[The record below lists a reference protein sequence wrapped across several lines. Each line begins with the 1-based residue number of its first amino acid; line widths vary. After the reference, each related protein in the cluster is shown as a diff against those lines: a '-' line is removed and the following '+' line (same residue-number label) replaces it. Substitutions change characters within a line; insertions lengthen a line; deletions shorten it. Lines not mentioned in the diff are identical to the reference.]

1 MYALLICNGDLGDPE
16 HARALAASAS
26 YIVCADGGANAA
38 RKAGVRPHCVI
49 GDFDSIDAET
59 RSDFEAREVRFV
71 HLPEQEHTDL
81 EKAVR
86 HVLEAGWSRVALLG
100 VTGALLDHTLGNFSI
115 LARYANAAQFT
126 IFDGAYR
133 IDFVTSAARFECRAG
148 TRVSI
153 VPLPKAEGVTYEGLE
168 FPLRLGTLETG
179 VREGT
184 CNRAVAET
192 FSITVQKG
200 LVMVF
205 REQAAA
211 PAGIS
216 ETLS

>member
-1 MYALLICNGDLGDPE
+1 MYALLICNGDTGDAAT
-16 HARALAASAS
+16 ARALAASAS
-26 YIVCADGGANAA
+26 YILCADGGANAA
-38 RKAGVRPHCVI
+38 RSIGVLPHCVI

-59 RSDFEAREVRFV
+59 RSDFEARGVGFV

-81 EKAVR
+81 EKALL
-86 HVLEAGWSRVALLG
+86 HAIDAGWNCIALLG

-115 LARYANAAQFT
+115 LARYADAAQLI

-133 IDFVTSAARFECRAG
+133 IDFVTSAARFECRSG

-179 VREGT
+179 LREGT
-184 CNRAVAET
+184 CNRAMGEA
-192 FSITVQKG
+192 FSISVESG

-205 REQAAA
+205 RERSAA
-211 PAGIS
+211 PPGILG
-216 ETLS
+216 TLS